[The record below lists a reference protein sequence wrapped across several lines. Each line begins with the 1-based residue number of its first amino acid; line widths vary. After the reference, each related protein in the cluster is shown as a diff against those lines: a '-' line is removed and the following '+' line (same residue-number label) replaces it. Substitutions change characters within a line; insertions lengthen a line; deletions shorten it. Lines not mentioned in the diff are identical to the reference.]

1 MPVGRSCRSLQKAP
15 QSLGQGSV
23 VMKSCDQINNNKNCN
38 KNGLPSLF
46 DLFYNCIISVK
57 EAHFRL
63 KPCLARSIITFVR
76 VVVIIRDGTRIPESN
91 RNTTTNA
98 AIVVLGTVHKEL
110 LAEVEELS
118 LLDGPVCLNGAHSCK
133 RPARAAPSLVLHR
146 CAVVC
151 PIAPVKCCWDLQ
163 IKKNEWVKNEVL

>member
-1 MPVGRSCRSLQKAP
+1 MLVGRSCRSLQKAP

-38 KNGLPSLF
+38 KNGLLLLF
-46 DLFYNCIISVK
+46 VCFYNCIISIK

-63 KPCLARSIITFVR
+63 KPCLARSINTFVR
-76 VVVIIRDGTRIPESN
+76 VVVIVWDGTGITEGSSS
-91 RNTTTNA
+91 TATIA
-98 AIVVLGTVHKEL
+98 ALVALGTVHKEL

-118 LLDGPVCLNGAHSCK
+118 LLDGPVCLNGTRGCK
-133 RPARAAPSLVLHR
+133 CPARAAPSLALHR

-151 PIAPVKCCWDLQ
+151 PITPVKCCWDLQ
-163 IKKNEWVKNEVL
+163 K